1 MPAAVVL
8 VILVVTGRAQ
18 APAVTA
24 MLDAATQVVG
34 APGAVRVVEVAAP
47 TDAEALRLESALSA
61 RASAQVA
68 WSDAAQL
75 HARVRLHGARTE
87 RWLERALDFSASDTP
102 FERGRALGFT
112 LASMLPESD
121 PALRFDAPAPP
132 APTPEPPAPP
142 GKTAV
147 GLAAI
152 ATTGLGGPAAGY
164 GGAAT
169 VETFV
174 GQRFSLD
181 AALAV
186 RFGHLDVPAASLLV
200 TSLGAGVAWWARPGV
215 DAHALGLALRA
226 RALLLHHAVSHT
238 RSGGE
243 VERKSQLLPG
253 LELALEATHG
263 LGRGLELCASAGLEA
278 ALGTIDVTVV
288 SISQEGGTAT
298 IPAVRGR
305 GLAGLRFRF

>member
-1 MPAAVVL
+1 MPTAVVL

-24 MLDAATQVVG
+24 MLDAATQVV
-34 APGAVRVVEVAAP
+34 ATPGAVRVVEVAALS
-47 TDAEALRLESALSA
+47 DAEALRLESALAA
-61 RASAQVA
+61 RASAQVE

-75 HARVRLHGARTE
+75 HARVRLHGARTL
-87 RWLERALDFSASDTP
+87 RWLERSLDFSPSDTP

-121 PALRFDAPAPP
+121 PALRFDAPAAP
-132 APTPEPPAPP
+132 APAPPAPP
-142 GKTAV
+142 GKTAL
-147 GLAAI
+147 GLAAV
-152 ATTGLGGPAAGY
+152 AATGLGGPATGY

-169 VETFV
+169 AETFV
-174 GQRFSLD
+174 GERFSLD
-181 AALAV
+181 AAVAA

-200 TSLGAGVAWWARPGV
+200 TSLGVGGAWWARPAA
-215 DAHALGLALRA
+215 DAHALGLAVRG

-243 VERKSQLLPG
+243 VERKGQLLPG
-253 LELALEATHG
+253 LELAVEATYG
-263 LGRGLELCASAGLEA
+263 LGRGLEVCASLGLEA

-288 SISQEGGTAT
+288 SASQDGGTAT
-298 IPAVRGR
+298 IPALRGR
-305 GLAGLRFRF
+305 ALTGLRVRF